1 MIIYIKLLGTPCVRV
16 DNIQIYF
23 PFKKA
28 EALFYY
34 ILINKKASRDT
45 LINLFWSE
53 LDEPT
58 AKKDLRNAF
67 YSIKKTINCN
77 VFISPKRE
85 IIIVNPEIH
94 FVCDIFDFM
103 DINKSSL
110 ELYNGDFLEGFNV
123 KNAEGFEVWML
134 QNREYYRDVYCNS
147 LHKAVICNMVDS
159 NDDLAIEYCKKLIN
173 LNEFDEEAHRNLMKI
188 FSKLGKYD
196 KAEIVYNDL
205 TKILKKELSVSPNEK
220 TTKLYM
226 EILKKKSLISSSKRS
241 SRSFFYVK
249 DKETIMLSTYLND
262 FLYNPSSKSII
273 IKGEAGI
280 GKSRFIYEFLN
291 TLKDDKITIFS
302 TQCYQSESIYL
313 LKPWNSLLE
322 QIYKYLSENNIT
334 LPPRFNSITS
344 YFFPFLDL
352 GSCNATEVIK
362 HIQSRSSNETSYLAY
377 ENAISSILNIISEG
391 KKLIFYFD
399 DIQWIDNI
407 SLNIIKN
414 LMLRNNSILFIMN
427 IRNDYN
433 IELDEFITFLKL
445 RELIHEIELMA
456 LTRVE
461 TVDFSSNYFKAHNF
475 SFSEDDKTL
484 LYKKTQGNIFFLIEL
499 LNMQKNGKPEEI
511 PSKVMDLLKTMLFDI
526 SEDERNTLNI
536 LSIFSDMASLEEI
549 QYVYN
554 GDSLCLL
561 NILSSLVKKKYIK
574 EVKKDS
580 IYYYSFTQ
588 ELMSLFVYG
597 ELTES
602 QQVFYHG
609 IIAEML
615 ENALVEGIKDCDL
628 YTKLVYHFGKNHN
641 KIKWLEYK
649 IKNLSTCL
657 NPSHEVFPI
666 LSSKNTFVNDFTFFS
681 SQQLCKEFANIKQD
695 IDILKTEDRHKS
707 SEIEIIDMQFSYIL
721 ARDYIRKGNY
731 TKGLKILMILIDNS
745 IKLNDYKFTLSCY
758 KIIIYYCI
766 NACDKTMMKDYI
778 VKAIDIAN
786 YYSLNEELSVL
797 LRLKGY
803 FHMMLKEYNMSE
815 KTLKQS
821 IDIFS
826 NLESKNNFALNIA
839 AAYNYIGECKR
850 LQEKYYEAIG
860 YYDKA
865 IDTIKDQGTILG
877 LPIFYTNAA
886 LCFYKLNNYNCS
898 KEYIL
903 TAIKFY
909 SKIDCI
915 WQRSTAY
922 CVYALLLIA
931 EDDRESAL
939 SNYKKALKY
948 NNMMKNPSDEE
959 ILNELKELLMQ

>member
-1 MIIYIKLLGTPCVRV
+1 MIIYIKLLGAPCVRV

-67 YSIKKTINCN
+67 YSIKKIINCK

-110 ELYNGDFLEGFNV
+110 DLYNGDFLEGFNV

-134 QNREYYRDVYCNS
+134 QNREYYRDVYTNS
-147 LHKAVICNMVDS
+147 LHKAVICKMADC
-159 NDDLAIEYCKKLIN
+159 NDDLAIEYCKRIIN
-173 LNEFDEEAHRNLMKI
+173 LNEFDEEAYRNLMKI

-241 SRSFFYVK
+241 SKSFFYIK
-249 DKETIMLSTYLND
+249 DKETIMFNTYLND
-262 FLYNPSSKSII
+262 FLACTSSKSII
-273 IKGEAGI
+273 IKGQAGI
-280 GKSRFIYEFLN
+280 GKSRFVFESLN
-291 TLKDDKITIFS
+291 TLNDDKITIFK
-302 TQCYQSESIYL
+302 TQCYQSDSNYF
-313 LKPWNSLLE
+313 LKPWNKIME
-322 QIYKYLSENNIT
+322 QIYKYISENNII
-334 LPPRFNSITS
+334 LPHRFNSITT

-352 GSCNATEVIK
+352 GNKTVVG
-362 HIQSRSSNETSYLAY
+362 QFLLGSSNETNYLAI
-377 ENAISSILNIISEG
+377 ENALSGILNIISDS
-391 KKLIFYFD
+391 KKFIFYFD

-407 SLNIIKN
+407 SLNILKN
-414 LMLRNNSILFIMN
+414 LILRNESILFIMN
-427 IRNDYN
+427 IRTGYTLEQDK
-433 IELDEFITFLKL
+433 FITFLKFNDH
-445 RELIHEIELMA
+445 IHEIELMA

-461 TVDFSSNYFKAHNF
+461 TFDFSSNYFKYHDF
-475 SFSEDDKTL
+475 SDYEKNI
-484 LYKKTQGNIFFLIEL
+484 LYEKTQGNIFFLIEL
-499 LNMQKNGKPEEI
+499 LNVLKNNGNLDEI
-511 PSKVMDLLKTMLFDI
+511 PSKVMDILKTRLFDI
-526 SEDERNTLNI
+526 SEEERKTLNI

-549 QYVYN
+549 QYVFN

-561 NILSSLVKKKYIK
+561 DILSSLIKKNYIK

-580 IYYYSFTQ
+580 IYYYCFTH
-588 ELMSLFVYG
+588 ELMSLFVYS

-609 IIAEML
+609 IIAETL
-615 ENALVEGIKDCDL
+615 ESALVDGIKDCDL

-649 IKNLSTCL
+649 IKNLSTYL
-657 NPSHEVFPI
+657 KPSHEVFPI
-666 LSSKNTFVNDFTFFS
+666 LSSKNTLVNDFTFFS

-695 IDILKTEDRHKS
+695 IDILKTEDRHKRN
-707 SEIEIIDMQFSYIL
+707 EIEIIDMQFSYIL

-731 TKGLKILMILIDNS
+731 TKGLKILMILINTS
-745 IKLNDYKFTLSCY
+745 IKLKDYKFTLSCY

-786 YYSLNEELSVL
+786 YYNLNEELSVL

-803 FHMMLKEYNMSE
+803 FHIMLKEYNMSE
-815 KTLKQS
+815 KTLMKS

-826 NLESKNNFALNIA
+826 NLESSNNFSLNIA
-839 AAYNYIGECKR
+839 AAYNYIGESKR
-850 LQEKYYEAIG
+850 LQKKYYEAIG

-865 IDTIKDQGTILG
+865 IETLKDQDTILG
-877 LPIFYTNAA
+877 LPIFYTNAG
-886 LCFYKLNNYNCS
+886 LCFYKVNDYNSS

-903 TAIKFY
+903 TAIKLF
-909 SKIDCI
+909 SKIDCS

-922 CVYALLLIA
+922 WVYALLLIA
-931 EDDRESAL
+931 EDHRESAIT
-939 SNYKKALKY
+939 NYKKALKY
-948 NNMMKNPSDEE
+948 YNMMKNPSDVE
-959 ILNELKELLMQ
+959 ILNELKNLLKQ

>member
-1 MIIYIKLLGTPCVRV
+1 
-16 DNIQIYF
+16 
-23 PFKKA
+23 
-28 EALFYY
+28 
-34 ILINKKASRDT
+34 
-45 LINLFWSE
+45 
-53 LDEPT
+53 
-58 AKKDLRNAF
+58 
-67 YSIKKTINCN
+67 
-77 VFISPKRE
+77 
-85 IIIVNPEIH
+85 
-94 FVCDIFDFM
+94 
-103 DINKSSL
+103 
-110 ELYNGDFLEGFNV
+110 
-123 KNAEGFEVWML
+123 
-134 QNREYYRDVYCNS
+134 
-147 LHKAVICNMVDS
+147 
-159 NDDLAIEYCKKLIN
+159 
-173 LNEFDEEAHRNLMKI
+173 
-188 FSKLGKYD
+188 
-196 KAEIVYNDL
+196 
-205 TKILKKELSVSPNEK
+205 
-220 TTKLYM
+220 
-226 EILKKKSLISSSKRS
+226 
-241 SRSFFYVK
+241 
-249 DKETIMLSTYLND
+249 
-262 FLYNPSSKSII
+262 
-273 IKGEAGI
+273 
-280 GKSRFIYEFLN
+280 
-291 TLKDDKITIFS
+291 
-302 TQCYQSESIYL
+302 
-313 LKPWNSLLE
+313 LE

-334 LPPRFNSITS
+334 LPPSFNNITS

-352 GSCNATEVIK
+352 GGCNGTEAGTLL
-362 HIQSRSSNETSYLAY
+362 HGSSNETNYLAV
-377 ENAISSILNIISEG
+377 ENALSSILNIISKG

-407 SLNIIKN
+407 SLNIVKN
-414 LMLRNNSILFIMN
+414 LMLRNNAVLFIMN
-427 IRNDYN
+427 IRTGYKL
-433 IELDEFITFLKL
+433 EQDEFITFLKL
-445 RELIHEIELMA
+445 RELIHEIELIA

-461 TVDFSSNYFKAHNF
+461 TVDFSSNYLKVHD
-475 SFSEDDKTL
+475 FSEDDKNI

-499 LNMQKNGKPEEI
+499 LNMLKNNGKLEEI
-511 PSKVMDLLKTMLFDI
+511 PSKVIDLLKTLLFDI
-526 SEDERNTLNI
+526 SEDERKTLNI
-536 LSIFSDMASLEEI
+536 LSIFSDMARLEEI

-561 NILSSLVKKKYIK
+561 DILSSLVKKNYIK

-580 IYYYSFTQ
+580 IYYYSFTHK
-588 ELMSLFVYG
+588 LMSLFVYS

-602 QQVFYHG
+602 QQAFYHG

-615 ENALVEGIKDCDL
+615 ESALVEGIKDCDL

-666 LSSKNTFVNDFTFFS
+666 LSSKNTFVNNFTFFS

-731 TKGLKILMILIDNS
+731 TKGLKILMLLIDTS
-745 IKLNDYKFTLSCY
+745 IKLKDYKFTLSCY

-766 NACDKTMMKDYI
+766 NACDKSMMKDYI

-803 FHMMLKEYNMSE
+803 FHIMLKEYNMSE
-815 KTLKQS
+815 KTLMKS
-821 IDIFS
+821 IDILS
-826 NLESKNNFALNIA
+826 NLESRNNFSLNIA

-850 LQEKYYEAIG
+850 LQEKYYEAID

-922 CVYALLLIA
+922 CIYALLLIE
-931 EDDRESAL
+931 EDERESAI